1 MINEEEWKDIEG
13 YEGRYQVSNCGR
25 IRSFLTKGV
34 RNKVE
39 MYDESSHIIKPILDT
54 FGYHVVN
61 LRKNNGMKGIKIH
74 RLVAKAFIP
83 NPNNLPQVNHKD
95 GNKQNNNLD
104 NLEWVTAKEN
114 IAHSFSTGL
123 HMEGSDYPITIIHK
137 EKLHEVVGLRKL
149 GLSFREI
156 GEQFGVEK
164 STAANICRNK
174 TYLKYY
180 NEEEFKAKV
189 DAFVEKNKKKFY
201 RKDRRTLNANGVPSR
216 KVIQKD
222 KNGIVVGEYESITV
236 AAQANG
242 VLHTSIVN
250 NLKGRSKYCGGYK
263 YEYK

>member
-1 MINEEEWKDIEG
+1 MTKEEWKDIEG

-25 IRSFLTKGV
+25 IRSFLTKCV
-34 RNKVE
+34 RNNVE
-39 MYDESSHIIKPILDT
+39 ICDENSHMMKPVHNI
-54 FGYHVVN
+54 FGYCVVR
-61 LRKNNGMKGIKIH
+61 LHKNDGGKAFAVH
-74 RLVAKAFIP
+74 RLVAKAFIL
-83 NPNNLPQVNHKD
+83 NPNNLPQVNHMD
-95 GNKQNNNLD
+95 GNKQNNNSD

-123 HMEGSDYPITIIHK
+123 HMEGSDHPITIIHK
-137 EKLHEVVGLRKL
+137 EKLHEVVGFRKL

-156 GEQFGVEK
+156 GEQFGIEK
-164 STAANICRNK
+164 STAAYICRNK

-180 NEEEFKAKV
+180 DEEEFKTKV
-189 DAFVEKNKKKFY
+189 AAFVEKNKKKFY
-201 RKDRRTLNANGVPSR
+201 RKDRRTLNTNGVPSR

>member
-1 MINEEEWKDIEG
+1 MEEVWKDIEG

-34 RNKVE
+34 RNNVE
-39 MYDESSHIIKPILDT
+39 IYDENYHIMKPVHNI
-54 FGYHVVN
+54 FGYCVVR
-61 LRKNNGMKGIKIH
+61 LYKNDGGKAFAVH
-74 RLVAKAFIP
+74 RLVARAFIP
-83 NPNNLPQVNHKD
+83 NPNNLPQVNHID
-95 GNKQNNNLD
+95 GNKQNNNSN

-123 HMEGSDYPITIIHK
+123 HMEGSDHPITIIHK
-137 EKLHEVVGLRKL
+137 EKLHEVVGLREF

-164 STAANICRNK
+164 STAAYICRNK

-180 NEEEFKAKV
+180 GEEEFKAKV
-189 DAFVEKNKKKFY
+189 AAFVEKNKKKFY
-201 RKDRRTLNANGVPSR
+201 RKGRRTLNTNGVPSR

-222 KNGIVVGEYESITV
+222 KNGIVVGEYESITL
-236 AAQANG
+236 AAQVNG
-242 VLHTSIVN
+242 VLYTSIVN